1 MEQKISNNEE
11 IKQNSIPISTQMYI
25 KTKVSELSED
35 HCLELFNII
44 KKKTDNYTINKNG
57 VFINLKNL
65 SDDLLM
71 DIKQYVDYIDTIN
84 KKLDEDRF

>member
-1 MEQKISNNEE
+1 MEQKITDNEE
-11 IKQNSIPISTQMYI
+11 IKPNSIPISTQMYI